1 MSDSTAIH
9 VESREAFAAA
19 LIAFIEGPLFARHGR
34 GQGAARSSTPID
46 VSRPLFETG
55 VIDSLGIIELLAFV
69 ETASG
74 RPIPMRKVDMRF
86 FGTVDRITRAFWNG
100 REAPRS

>member
-1 MSDSTAIH
+1 MSDTPAIQ

-46 VSRPLFETG
+46 VSTPLFETG
-55 VIDSLGIIELLAFV
+55 VIDSLGIIDLLAFV
-69 ETASG
+69 ETATG
-74 RPIPMRKVDMRF
+74 TPVPMRLIDMQF
-86 FGTVDRITRAFWNG
+86 FGTVDRIVRTFWKTT
-100 REAPRS
+100 EAS